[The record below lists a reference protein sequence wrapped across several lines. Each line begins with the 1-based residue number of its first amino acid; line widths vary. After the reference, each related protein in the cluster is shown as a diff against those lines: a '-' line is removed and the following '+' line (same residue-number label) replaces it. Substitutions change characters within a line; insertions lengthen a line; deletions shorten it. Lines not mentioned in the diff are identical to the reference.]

1 MSSISENRSSLKEF
15 LAVCNSS
22 AGFFAT
28 LCYRVDRSTRP
39 PTALPINPSTMCI
52 SYLTLSFQQSIATI
66 RGDLSN
72 ITAPPFVLATKS
84 AVEFPA
90 YWAEHPGIFVAPT
103 SEPDPQR
110 RALLVLKWFLAAL
123 KQQQYAGRDE
133 KDGVKKPLNAFLGE
147 LFLASWDGGEEGVKG
162 TTRLVSEQV
171 R

>member
-1 MSSISENRSSLKEF
+1 LPPAFYILPFSL
-15 LAVCNSS
+15 
-22 AGFFAT
+22 
-28 LCYRVDRSTRP
+28 D
-39 PTALPINPSTMCI
+39 
-52 SYLTLSFQQSIATI
+52 QSIATI

-90 YWAEHPGIFVAPT
+90 YWAEHPAIFVAPA

-147 LFLASWDGGEEGVKG
+147 LFLASWNGSEGVKG

-171 R
+171 RYVVSPPPSTPHNYQTKGSRISS

>member
-22 AGFFAT
+22 ARFFAHYA
-28 LCYRVDRSTRP
+28 LALIDLHVP
-39 PTALPINPSTMCI
+39 PTSLPINPSTICI

-84 AVEFPA
+84 TVEFPA
-90 YWAEHPGIFVAPT
+90 YWAERPGIFVAPA
-103 SEPDPQR
+103 SESDPQR

-123 KQQQYAGRDE
+123 KQQQYAGR
-133 KDGVKKPLNAFLGE
+133 
-147 LFLASWDGGEEGVKG
+147 
-162 TTRLVSEQV
+162 
-171 R
+171 

>member
-1 MSSISENRSSLKEF
+1 LPYVTPVRFLAHYAFALNRST
-15 LAVCNSS
+15 C
-22 AGFFAT
+22 
-28 LCYRVDRSTRP
+28 
-39 PTALPINPSTMCI
+39 PTTTLPINPLPSAFHI
-52 SYLTLSFQQSIATI
+52 SPFPFQQSIATI

-90 YWAEHPGIFVAPT
+90 YWAERPDIFVAPA

-133 KDGVKKPLNAFLGE
+133 RDGVKKPLNAFLGE